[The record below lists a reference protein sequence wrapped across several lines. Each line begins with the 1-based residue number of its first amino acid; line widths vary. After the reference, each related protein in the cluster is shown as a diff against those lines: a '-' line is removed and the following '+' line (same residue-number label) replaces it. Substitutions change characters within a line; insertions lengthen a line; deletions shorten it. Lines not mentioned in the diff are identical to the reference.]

1 MRVAVF
7 SDVQAN
13 LQAMQVVVE
22 DILAWD
28 PELVVMNGDLVNR
41 GPTNLPCLELFEA
54 LRQGR
59 GWLPLRGNHED
70 WVLRCAEQPPG
81 SAVEAEMRRFT
92 DWTAQELG
100 DKVGLMR
107 DWPDHLSFSC
117 PRGEHWVHVTHGSM
131 KGNRLGVSQNVAD
144 QELAERL
151 PEDVALFVGAHTHK
165 ALQKHFAGV
174 DIINVGSVGSP
185 FDGDTRASYGRLEY
199 RNSGWHTQIVRLAYD
214 RLATE
219 RAFRDAGFL
228 DQGGPLAQIIFEE
241 WKRAQMLIRF
251 WSAAYQ
257 EAVLAGE
264 IGLQRSVDQFLSGI
278 GEAGRLR
285 T

>member
-22 DILAWD
+22 DILTWD

-41 GPTNLPCLELFEA
+41 GPTNLPCLELFEE
-54 LRQGR
+54 LRRHR

-70 WVLRCAEQPPG
+70 WVLRCVEQSPR

-92 DWTAQELG
+92 DWSARELG
-100 DKVGLMR
+100 EKLGLMR
-107 DWPDHLSFSC
+107 DWPDHLSFAGPGS
-117 PRGEHWVHVTHGSM
+117 EHWVHVTHGSM

-144 QELAERL
+144 EELAERL
-151 PEDVALFVGAHTHK
+151 PQDVSLFVGAHTHK

-185 FDGDTRASYGRLEY
+185 FDGDARASYGRLEY
-199 RNSGWHTQIVRLAYD
+199 RNSGWHTAIVRLAYD
-214 RLATE
+214 RLGTE
-219 RAFRDAGFL
+219 RAFRDSGFL
-228 DQGGPLAQIIFEE
+228 DQGGPLARIIFHE
-241 WKRAQMLIRF
+241 WKRAEMLIRF
-251 WSAAYQ
+251 WSREYQ
-257 EAVLAGE
+257 DAVLAGE
-264 IGLQRSVDQFLSGI
+264 IGLQESVDVFLAGI
-278 GEAGRLR
+278 G
-285 T
+285 